1 MSSPDTTREYG
12 ENDLPEDEKMSLRQI
27 MSSERNFFRFIT
39 GGKFDGIVRVKKHG
53 RMFGPRSAANP
64 I

>member
-12 ENDLPEDEKMSLRQI
+12 ENELPEDTKMSLRQI
-27 MSSERNFFRFIT
+27 MSSERSFFRFIT
-39 GGKFDGIVRVKKHG
+39 GGKFDGVVKINKHG
-53 RMFGPRSAANP
+53 RMFGARSEKYP